1 MADQR
6 WRRRCRN
13 RQRCDIRHCSCE
25 LQLVKSFAREA
36 EYHRRI
42 RRTIARKLLYRQ
54 HYGAHVRARVRT
66 EKRKL
71 RIPEVHQQR
80 SRSPGRFSFLFLSF
94 LSSFFFLIFFSL
106 EWRRLVAERRKSEH
120 RRGLRRLGIPRLW
133 VGIHKIFVRRLT
145 TTTRASLFFVRVK
158 YIPGHNILPICS
170 ILVL

>member
-1 MADQR
+1 VADQR

-94 LSSFFFLIFFSL
+94 LSSFFFLIFSLSNGGGSLPSEESRNIAAAYGVSEFRDYGWEFIKFSFD
-106 EWRRLVAERRKSEH
+106 V
-120 RRGLRRLGIPRLW
+120 
-133 VGIHKIFVRRLT
+133 
-145 TTTRASLFFVRVK
+145 
-158 YIPGHNILPICS
+158 
-170 ILVL
+170 